1 MTTKETF
8 KADIERLDI
17 PEHIK
22 SYIVTAGELY
32 ASKTWGEG
40 FAKSNEIREKTLSIF
55 NS

>member
-22 SYIVTAGELY
+22 RYIVTAGELY

-40 FAKSNEIREKTLSIF
+40 FAKSNEINQKTLSIF
-55 NS
+55 KN

>member
-22 SYIVTAGELY
+22 RYIVMAGELY
-32 ASKTWGEG
+32 ATKTWGEG
-40 FAKSNEIREKTLSIF
+40 FAKSQEIREKTLSIF
-55 NS
+55 NN